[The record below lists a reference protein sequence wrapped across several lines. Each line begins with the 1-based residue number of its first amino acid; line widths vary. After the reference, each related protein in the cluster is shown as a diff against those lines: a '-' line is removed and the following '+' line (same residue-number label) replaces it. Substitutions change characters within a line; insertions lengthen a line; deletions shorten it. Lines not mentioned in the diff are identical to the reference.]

1 MTYSNGSPPPWV
13 VDPNVGASSFQGI
26 YSIVTVLPGLIQTVC
41 HGFSVP
47 RGLRKIP
54 SFLGGSKNAVTR
66 EALNAAC
73 IRRFERVWRVQIPIS
88 VDAIDVIAVC
98 GESESRRVR
107 DVDVE
112 LVPRHGE
119 GSPTARNRRRGRLW
133 RTRHW
138 A

>member
-1 MTYSNGSPPPWV
+1 
-13 VDPNVGASSFQGI
+13 
-26 YSIVTVLPGLIQTVC
+26 
-41 HGFSVP
+41 
-47 RGLRKIP
+47 
-54 SFLGGSKNAVTR
+54 
-66 EALNAAC
+66 
-73 IRRFERVWRVQIPIS
+73 
-88 VDAIDVIAVC
+88 VIAVC

-119 GSPTARNRRRGRLW
+119 GSHTARNRRRGRLW